1 MLLYSTGKETISRSP
16 GKGVAAWD
24 FVSYTLV
31 PYMSLGFWAVG
42 LFAFRVRGISRRV
55 TRLNEV
61 NIRVCT
67 MLNPRK
73 VAVLGHGSL

>member
-1 MLLYSTGKETISRSP
+1 
-16 GKGVAAWD
+16 
-24 FVSYTLV
+24 
-31 PYMSLGFWAVG
+31 MSLGFWAVG